1 LFRRENS
8 VGKLTDWECTAG
20 ASFTWTSMA
29 VPMNYF
35 SVLTYLLAARSTDA
49 FTDVLLQHEWKS
61 GRTERW
67 VSCKLHKLQTPI
79 SHQSQPPTVRLQ
91 KNRNSCTSV
100 PHRHITNKNAKC
112 HFTTVPETLS
122 EYHEIIRR
130 TAGLNISR
138 PYMTLTSIDLRI
150 NNILS
155 NKVADVCSLM
165 VSRDMI
171 PSYWSM
177 AL

>member
-1 LFRRENS
+1 MASPNLFCRENS
-8 VGKLTDWECTAG
+8 IGKLSDWESAQRCQLHLDKYGCTHERI
-20 ASFTWTSMA
+20 TSR
-29 VPMNYF
+29 F
-35 SVLTYLLAARSTDA
+35 SHIYSQQDRTPHKATRFQTCFWVMTDA

-91 KNRNSCTSV
+91 KTKIPVPVCCV
-100 PHRHITNKNAKC
+100 PHRHITDKNAKC

-130 TAGLNISR
+130 IAGLNISR
-138 PYMTLTSIDLRI
+138 PYMTHQSTWESTA
-150 NNILS
+150 S
-155 NKVADVCSLM
+155 
-165 VSRDMI
+165 
-171 PSYWSM
+171 
-177 AL
+177 